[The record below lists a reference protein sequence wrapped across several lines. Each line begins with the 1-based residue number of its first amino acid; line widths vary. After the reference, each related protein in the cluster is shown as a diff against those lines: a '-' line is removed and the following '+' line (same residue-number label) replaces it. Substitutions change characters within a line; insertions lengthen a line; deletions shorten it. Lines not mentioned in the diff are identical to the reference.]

1 MQSRPATILYVAWAP
16 FFSGAE
22 RALLVLTEHLDRTKY
37 RPVVIV
43 GTDGELAAEL
53 RTRQICTH
61 HIPIVYRTARHVPSW
76 LRSVAQF
83 VRVARRE
90 RASILHA
97 NDLPS
102 FQPAGYAARFLGL
115 RSLCHL
121 RFPDSRA
128 GFEWFLKP
136 GFSQALFIS
145 ESLKAEALA
154 EAPDTFRDKSRV
166 VYDGVMVPP
175 PIDLRTR
182 QCLRDEL
189 ALPVDRTVVALAG
202 QVAEIKGVWD
212 YIEAAKL
219 LIDRKRPVTFLIIGD
234 DLKNKGALRVE
245 AEQAV
250 LRQGL
255 ADHVR
260 FLGFRHDV
268 TRLMPAFDIVAMPSH
283 VEPLGLA
290 ALEGMA
296 VARPVVASRVGG
308 LAETVVNDGTGLLVP
323 PRDPVRLAAAIE
335 QLALNPAQAEAFGLA
350 GRQRVIAHFS
360 IDAHVSAMHAIYDQV
375 LTAPSPAK

>member
-1 MQSRPATILYVAWAP
+1 MHSRPSTILYVAWAP
-16 FFSGAE
+16 FLSGAE
-22 RALLVLTEHLDRTKY
+22 RALLVLTEHLDRTRY

-53 RTRQICTH
+53 RARQISIH
-61 HIPIVYRTARHVPSW
+61 HIPIVYAGTRRLPSW
-76 LRSVAQF
+76 IRSVAQF
-83 VRVARRE
+83 VSVAKKE
-90 RASILHA
+90 HASILHA

-102 FQPAGYAARFLGL
+102 FQPAGYAARFLRL
-115 RSLCHL
+115 PSLCHL
-121 RFPDSRA
+121 RFPDSRV

-154 EAPDTFRDKSRV
+154 EAPETFRDKSQV
-166 VYDGVMVPP
+166 VYDGVMVPS
-175 PIDLRTR
+175 PIDQHTR

-189 ALPVDRTVVALAG
+189 KLPVDRTVVALAG
-202 QVAEIKGVWD
+202 QVAEIKGLWD
-212 YIEAAKL
+212 YIGAAKL
-219 LIDRKRPVTFLIIGD
+219 LLERNCPVTFLIIGD

-250 LRQGL
+250 LGQGL
-255 ADHVR
+255 SDHVR
-260 FLGFRHDV
+260 FLGFRPDV
-268 TRLMPAFDIVAMPSH
+268 PKLMPAFDIVAMPSH

-296 VARPVVASRVGG
+296 AARPVVASRVGG
-308 LAETVVNDGTGLLVP
+308 LAETVVNDVTGLLVP
-323 PRDPVRLAAAIE
+323 PRDPARLAAAIE

-350 GRQRVIAHFS
+350 GRRRVIAQFS
-360 IDAHVSAMHAIYDQV
+360 INTHVSAMHSIYEHV
-375 LTAPSPAK
+375 LLAGRQN

>member
-22 RALLVLTEHLDRTKY
+22 RALLVLIEHLDRTRY

-53 RTRQICTH
+53 RTRQICIH
-61 HIPIVYRTARHVPSW
+61 HIPIVYKTARRMPSW

-83 VRVARRE
+83 VRVARSE
-90 RASILHA
+90 HASILHA

-102 FQPAGYAARFLGL
+102 FQPAGYTARFLRL
-115 RSLCHL
+115 PTLCHL

-145 ESLKAEALA
+145 ESLKAQALA
-154 EAPDTFRDKSRV
+154 EAPKTFKNKSRV
-166 VYDGVMVPP
+166 VYDGVMVPS
-175 PIDLRTR
+175 PIDQRTR
-182 QCLRDEL
+182 QRLRNEL
-189 ALPVDRTVVALAG
+189 ALGADRTAVVLAG
-202 QVAEIKGVWD
+202 QVAEIKGLWD

-219 LIDRKRPVTFLIIGD
+219 VLARNRPVTFVIIGD
-234 DLKNKGALRVE
+234 DLKNNGALRVE

-255 ADHVR
+255 SDHVR

-268 TRLMPAFDIVAMPSH
+268 PRLMPAFDIVTMPSH

-296 VARPVVASRVGG
+296 AARPVVASRVGG
-308 LAETVVNDGTGLLVP
+308 LAETVVNDVTGLLVP
-323 PRDPVRLAAAIE
+323 PRDPPRLAAAIE
-335 QLALNPAQAEAFGLA
+335 QLALNPVQAEAFGRA
-350 GRQRVIAHFS
+350 GRQRVIAQFS
-360 IDAHVSAMHAIYDQV
+360 IDAHVLAMQAIYDQV
-375 LTAPSPAK
+375 LSATAPAK